1 MKSTDN
7 KPAKKKKSLI
17 WADIIT
23 VVTAVIIFIIP
34 FYFMAV
40 NSLKN
45 RIESNRLNL
54 AWPTDGLH
62 FENFARVIQSNRFM
76 ILRAFVNSIQIS
88 AGSVIFLI
96 IICSLGGY
104 ILQRQK
110 SKFLSAVNLLILT
123 GLMLPPAILPTI
135 WVMNFIG
142 IYRSIHGMILVEVA
156 LHIPFCTML
165 YRGYAASLP
174 RELEEAA
181 YVDGCGSWYMFVKV
195 IFPLM
200 LPVTSTITILQ
211 FVAIFNDFVNPLY
224 FLPGARNPTVQLTL
238 YNYMGEYDTSMNLVY
253 ADVILITIV
262 PFLLFLFFNKK
273 IVSGI
278 TAGAIKG

>member
-1 MKSTDN
+1 M
-7 KPAKKKKSLI
+7 AI
-17 WADIIT
+17 AIF
-23 VVTAVIIFIIP
+23 VTP
-34 FYFMAV
+34 FYFMLI

-45 RIESNRLNL
+45 RVESNRLNL

-62 FENFARVIQSNRFM
+62 FENFPHVIQAERYM
-76 ILRAFVNSIQIS
+76 IVRAFVNSIQIA
-88 AGSVIFLI
+88 AGSVILLI

-104 ILQRQK
+104 IIQRLK
-110 SKFLSAVNLLILT
+110 SRFLSVVNIMILT

-142 IYRSIHGMILVEVA
+142 IYRSIFGMIMVEVA

-181 YVDGCGSWYMFVKV
+181 YVDGCGSWYMFLRI

-200 LPVTSTITILQ
+200 VPVTSTITILQ
-211 FVAIFNDFVNPLY
+211 FVSIFNDFVNPLY
-224 FLPGARNPTVQLTL
+224 FLPGSRNPTVQLTL
-238 YNYMGEYDTSMNLVY
+238 YNFMSQFDTSMNLVY
-253 ADVILITIV
+253 ADVILITIIPV
-262 PFLLFLFFNKK
+262 KMLN
-273 IVSGI
+273 I
-278 TAGAIKG
+278 

>member
-1 MKSTDN
+1 LIPKVN
-7 KPAKKKKSLI
+7 KPAGKKALFWI
-17 WADIIT
+17 DIIT
-23 VVTAVIIFIIP
+23 VVLAFSIFVAP
-34 FYFMAV
+34 FYFMLI
-40 NSLKN
+40 NSLKG
-45 RIESNRLNL
+45 RVEANRLNL

-62 FENFARVIQSNRFM
+62 FENFVHVIQAERFM
-76 ILRAFVNSIQIS
+76 IVRAFINSIQIS

-96 IICSLGGY
+96 IVCSLGGY
-104 ILQRQK
+104 IIQRMK
-110 SKFLSAVNLLILT
+110 SRFLSVVNILILT

-142 IYRSIHGMILVEVA
+142 IYRSIFGMIMVEVA

-181 YVDGCGSWYMFVKV
+181 YVDGCGSWYMFVRI

-224 FLPGARNPTVQLTL
+224 FLPGSRNPTVQLTL
-238 YNYMGEYDTSMNLVY
+238 YNFMSQFDSSMNLVY

-262 PFLLFLFFNKK
+262 PFILFLFFNKK